1 MAARQDICYPLEWA
15 QIRVP
20 RMTRYDINCINKCQ
34 LLKNAILHI
43 WVVWCKNT
51 IDPNFFI
58 AGHRTDCSIVYAS
71 SWVPYFGLTLI
82 STILATLATLAND
95 WQPSGAPTK
104 FLVPWQSLCRKGSR
118 LAMQKKG
125 QEEDNND
132 TILVGAVRLM
142 TAVCQPC
149 RLISY
154 GLAKLNTSKCVEIY
168 PNASKRIE
176 SYIIAIFRQI
186 EKATV

>member
-1 MAARQDICYPLEWA
+1 
-15 QIRVP
+15 
-20 RMTRYDINCINKCQ
+20 
-34 LLKNAILHI
+34 
-43 WVVWCKNT
+43 
-51 IDPNFFI
+51 
-58 AGHRTDCSIVYAS
+58 
-71 SWVPYFGLTLI
+71 
-82 STILATLATLAND
+82 
-95 WQPSGAPTK
+95 
-104 FLVPWQSLCRKGSR
+104 
-118 LAMQKKG
+118 MQKKG